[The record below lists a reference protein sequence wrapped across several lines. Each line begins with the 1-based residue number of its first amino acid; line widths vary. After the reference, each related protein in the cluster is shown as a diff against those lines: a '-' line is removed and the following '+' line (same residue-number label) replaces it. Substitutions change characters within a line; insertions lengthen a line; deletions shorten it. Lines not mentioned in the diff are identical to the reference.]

1 MNVLLTSCGVINE
14 ELKNKFYSIISK
26 DRIGNIKVLYITT
39 ASDGEDGDKS
49 WMDVEY
55 NTILD
60 LGIKKE
66 NIIEYKIGNE
76 INLDDYDI
84 IYMMGGNTFYLLDT
98 IHKYNFDK
106 DIISFLEK
114 GKLYIGSSAGSV
126 IMGKSIETSLGYD
139 ENSVDMKDFTG
150 LRFVDG
156 LVIPHSGR
164 KEDFINEL
172 KNKTSD
178 KLYTLYD
185 GDGIL
190 INIK

>member
-14 ELKNKFYSIISK
+14 ELKNKFYSTVSK

-66 NIIEYKIGNE
+66 NIIEYKIGNKV
-76 INLDDYDI
+76 NLDDYDI

-98 IHKYNFDK
+98 IRKYNFDK

-150 LRFVDG
+150 LGFVDG